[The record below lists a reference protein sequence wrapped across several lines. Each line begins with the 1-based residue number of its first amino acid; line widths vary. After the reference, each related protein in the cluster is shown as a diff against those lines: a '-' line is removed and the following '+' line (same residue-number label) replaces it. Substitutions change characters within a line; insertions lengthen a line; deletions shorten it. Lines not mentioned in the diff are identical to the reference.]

1 MTNPITMKKK
11 ETQWFSHEAT
21 THTSAQML
29 AMMEKYKATGYGCW
43 WILVEILRQQDDYRY
58 DISKKYSL
66 NSLTRAMQ
74 ISKAKVEQF
83 IADCIHEYDLLQS
96 DGEYI
101 WSDALIE
108 RMQHLEEKKAILREN
123 GRKGGLA
130 RAANNAEN
138 NDEETDVESL
148 GNIEEN
154 SSKAI
159 AVLKQ
164 NEAQNNTAHN
174 TTQQT
179 NSDEETK
186 QNNTKQEGGIGFQPP
201 PPQRVDY
208 SKYVKGVLEPIG
220 ILKEKLLA
228 NETYMGVF
236 ASMDISKQD
245 VTYLLEKFNTY
256 LDFKEVHEKEMADY
270 RKHFSSW
277 MRHQDLNRIPQ
288 VVNTS

>member
-1 MTNPITMKKK
+1 MKKK
-11 ETQWFSHEAT
+11 ETQWFSHEST

-74 ISKAKVEQF
+74 ISKARVEQF
-83 IADCIHEYDLLQS
+83 IADCIQEYDLLQS

-108 RMQHLEEKKAILREN
+108 RMQHLEEKKAILRER

-130 RAANNAEN
+130 RAANDVEN
-138 NDEETDVESL
+138 NDEETYDETL
-148 GNIEEN
+148 DNTEGD
-154 SSKAI
+154 ATC
-159 AVLKQ
+159 ATPVLKQ
-164 NEAQNNTAHN
+164 NEAHN
-174 TTQQT
+174 TTQHNTTAQK

-186 QNNTKQEGGIGFQPP
+186 QNNTKQNNDDDDRENEFQPR
-201 PPQRVDY
+201 PPQQVDY
-208 SKYVKGVLEPIG
+208 SKYIKGVLEPIG
-220 ILKEKLLA
+220 TLKDRLLA
-228 NETYMGVF
+228 DETLIGVF
-236 ASMDISKQD
+236 ASMDITRQE
-245 VTYLLEKFNTY
+245 VTYLLQKFNTY
-256 LDFKEVHEKEMADY
+256 LQSRQVNEKEMADY

-277 MRHQDLNRIPQ
+277 MRHQDLTYMPQ